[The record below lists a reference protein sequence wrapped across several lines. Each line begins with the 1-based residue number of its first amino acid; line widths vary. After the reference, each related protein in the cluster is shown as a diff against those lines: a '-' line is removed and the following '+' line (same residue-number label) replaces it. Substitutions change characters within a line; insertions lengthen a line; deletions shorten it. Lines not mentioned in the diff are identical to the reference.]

1 MSLIPVEGMDG
12 YFRDSETNAIVNKN
26 NEDYQAYIAN
36 RKKLL
41 SNQERID
48 SLEDKVDTILDILS
62 SLANNNK

>member
-48 SLEDKVDTILDILS
+48 SLENKVDTILDILS

>member
-1 MSLIPVEGMDG
+1 MSLIPVEGMEG

-26 NEDYQAYIAN
+26 NEDYQSYIAN

-48 SLEDKVDTILDILS
+48 TLENKVDTILDILS